1 LRGIGWENMT
11 ITSLEGK
18 TVLITG
24 GARGIGKGIARA
36 CLEERAQVVITNLDI
51 AVGKETEE
59 ELSSLGSI
67 RAMRC
72 DGTDRLAV
80 DELMEDVWANEGPID
95 VVFSNAGR
103 GFSASTLEA
112 SMENVNDIFSTNYN
126 SAVHLAQNYIPRMI
140 ALDRPGH
147 IMFTGSEHSVG
158 LPAGNEGLNFGFYGA
173 TKHALLA
180 LAEWLRADLE
190 QTCMSVSLLMPGPVL
205 TEGLAATFKILEA
218 DPENQQIRQQFSKE
232 VEALLRERIISTQ
245 QCAQFALQGLRQGL
259 FYIPT
264 QPYIKSD
271 IDRRQQEL
279 ERAFFVLHGDQ

>member
-1 LRGIGWENMT
+1 MT

-36 CLEERAQVVITNLDI
+36 CLEERAKVVITNLDI
-51 AVGKETEE
+51 AVGKETEK
-59 ELSSLGSI
+59 ELSSQGSI

-95 VVFSNAGR
+95 VVFSNSGR
-103 GFSASTLEA
+103 GFSASTLGA
-112 SMENVNDIFSTNYN
+112 SMADVNDIFSTNYN
-126 SAVHLAQNYIPRMI
+126 SAVNLAQSYIPRMI

-180 LAEWLRADLE
+180 LAEWLRADL
-190 QTCMSVSLLMPGPVL
+190 QKTCMSVSLLMPGPVL
-205 TEGLAATFKILEA
+205 TESLAATFKILEA

-245 QCAQFALQGLRQGL
+245 KCAQLALQGLKQGL

-264 QPYIKSD
+264 QSYIKSD
-271 IDRRQQEL
+271 IDRRHEEL
-279 ERAFFVLHGDQ
+279 ERAFFVLDDGR

>member
-1 LRGIGWENMT
+1 MT

-24 GARGIGKGIARA
+24 GARGIGKGIAKA
-36 CLEERAQVVITNLDI
+36 CLEERAQVVITNLNI
-51 AVGKETEE
+51 TVGKETEA

-80 DELMEDVWANEGPID
+80 DELMDDIWKNEGPID

-103 GFSASTLEA
+103 GFGASTLEA
-112 SMENVNDIFSTNYN
+112 SMEDVQDLFSTNYN
-126 SAVHLAQNYIPRMI
+126 SAVHLAQSYIPRMI

-180 LAEWLRADLE
+180 LAEWLRADLKL
-190 QTCMSVSLLMPGPVL
+190 TCMSVSLLMPGPVL
-205 TEGLAATFKILEA
+205 TESLASTFKILET
-218 DPENQQIRQQFSKE
+218 DQDNRQIRQQFSKE
-232 VEALLRERIISTQ
+232 LEALLRERMISTQ
-245 QCAQFALQGLRQGL
+245 QCAQRALHGLKQGL

-264 QPYIKSD
+264 QSYIKLD
-271 IDRRQQEL
+271 IDRRHDEI
-279 ERAFFVLHGDQ
+279 ERAFAALDAGQ

>member
-1 LRGIGWENMT
+1 MT
-11 ITSLEGK
+11 ITSLKGK

-24 GARGIGKGIARA
+24 GARGIGKGIAKA
-36 CLEERAQVVITNLDI
+36 CLQERAQVVITNLNI
-51 AVGKETEE
+51 TVGKETEA

-67 RAMRC
+67 RSIRC

-80 DELMEDVWANEGPID
+80 DELMDDIWKNEGPID

-112 SMENVNDIFSTNYN
+112 SMEDVQDLFSTNYN
-126 SAVHLAQNYIPRMI
+126 SAVHLAQSYIPRMI

-180 LAEWLRADLE
+180 LAEWLRADLKL
-190 QTCMSVSLLMPGPVL
+190 TCMSVSLLMPGPVL
-205 TEGLAATFKILEA
+205 TESLASTFKILET
-218 DPENQQIRQQFSKE
+218 DPDNQQIRQQFSKE

-245 QCAQFALQGLRQGL
+245 QCAQRALYGLKQGQ

-264 QPYIKSD
+264 QSYIKSD
-271 IDRRQQEL
+271 IDRRHEEL
-279 ERAFFVLHGDQ
+279 ERAFSVLDSGQ

>member
-1 LRGIGWENMT
+1 MT

-59 ELSSLGSI
+59 ELSSQGSI
-67 RAMRC
+67 RAIRC
-72 DGTDRLAV
+72 DGTDRQAV

-95 VVFSNAGR
+95 VAFSNAGR
-103 GFSASTLEA
+103 GYSASTLEA
-112 SMENVNDIFSTNYN
+112 SMEDVNDIFSTNYI
-126 SAVHLAQNYIPRMI
+126 SAVHLAQSYIPRMI

-180 LAEWLRADLE
+180 LAEWLRADL
-190 QTCMSVSLLMPGPVL
+190 QPTCMSVSLLMPGPVL
-205 TEGLAATFKILEA
+205 TEGLAATFKILET

-232 VEALLRERIISTQ
+232 VETLLRERMISTQ
-245 QCAQFALQGLRQGL
+245 QCAQFALRGMKQGL

-264 QPYIKSD
+264 QSYIKSD
-271 IDRRQQEL
+271 IDRRQGEL
-279 ERAFFVLHGDQ
+279 ERAFSALHGGE

>member
-1 LRGIGWENMT
+1 MT

-51 AVGKETEE
+51 AVGKETEK
-59 ELSSLGSI
+59 ELSSQGSI

-80 DELMEDVWANEGPID
+80 DELMENVWANEGPID

-112 SMENVNDIFSTNYN
+112 SMEDVNDIFSTNYN
-126 SAVHLAQNYIPRMI
+126 SAVHLAQSYIPRMI

-180 LAEWLRADLE
+180 LAEWLRADLQ

-205 TEGLAATFKILEA
+205 TESLAATFKILEA

-232 VEALLRERIISTQ
+232 VEALLRERMISTQ
-245 QCAQFALQGLRQGL
+245 QCAQLALQGLKQGL

-264 QPYIKSD
+264 QSYIKSD
-271 IDRRQQEL
+271 IDRRHEEL
-279 ERAFFVLHGDQ
+279 ERAFFVLDGGQ

>member
-1 LRGIGWENMT
+1 MT
-11 ITSLEGK
+11 ITSLKGK

-36 CLEERAQVVITNLDI
+36 CLKERAQVVITNLDI
-51 AVGKETEE
+51 AVGKKTEE

-67 RAMRC
+67 RAIRC
-72 DGTDRLAV
+72 DGTDRQAV

-95 VVFSNAGR
+95 VAFSNAGR

-112 SMENVNDIFSTNYN
+112 SIEGVNDIFATNYI
-126 SAVHLAQNYIPRMI
+126 SSVHLAQSYVPRMI

-180 LAEWLRADLE
+180 LAEWLRADLQ
-190 QTCMSVSLLMPGPVL
+190 QTSMSVSLLMPGPVL
-205 TEGLAATFKILEA
+205 TEGLAGTFKILET
-218 DPENQQIRQQFSKE
+218 DPENLQIRQQFSKE
-232 VEALLRERIISTQ
+232 VEALLRERMISTQ
-245 QCAQFALQGLRQGL
+245 QCAQHALQGLKQGL

-264 QPYIKSD
+264 QSYIKSD
-271 IDRRQQEL
+271 IDRRHEEL
-279 ERAFFVLHGDQ
+279 ERAFSLLHGGQ

>member
-1 LRGIGWENMT
+1 MT
-11 ITSLEGK
+11 ITSLKGK
-18 TVLITG
+18 TVLVTG

-36 CLEERAQVVITNLDI
+36 CLEEGARVVITNLDI
-51 AVGKETEE
+51 AVGKATEA

-80 DELMEDVWANEGPID
+80 DDLMDDVWANEGPID

-112 SMENVNDIFSTNYN
+112 SIEDVNDLFSTNYN
-126 SAVHLAQNYIPRMI
+126 SAVHLAQSYIPRMI
-140 ALDRPGH
+140 ALNRPGH

-180 LAEWLRADLE
+180 LAEWLRADLQ
-190 QTCMSVSLLMPGPVL
+190 QTSVSVSLLMPGPVL
-205 TEGLAATFKILEA
+205 TEGLASTFKILEK

-232 VEALLRERIISTQ
+232 VEALLLERMISTQ
-245 QCAQFALQGLRQGL
+245 QCAQRALRGLKQGL

-264 QPYIKSD
+264 QSYIKSD
-271 IDRRQQEL
+271 IDRRHEEL
-279 ERAFFVLHGDQ
+279 EQAFVILNEGL

>member
-1 LRGIGWENMT
+1 MT

-59 ELSSLGSI
+59 ELSSQGSI
-67 RAMRC
+67 RAIRC
-72 DGTDRLAV
+72 DGTDRQAL

-95 VVFSNAGR
+95 VAFSNAGR
-103 GFSASTLEA
+103 GYSASTLEA
-112 SMENVNDIFSTNYN
+112 SMEDVNDIFSTNYI
-126 SAVHLAQNYIPRMI
+126 SAVHLAQSYIPRMI

-180 LAEWLRADLE
+180 LAEWLRADLQ

-205 TEGLAATFKILEA
+205 TEGLAATFKILET

-232 VEALLRERIISTQ
+232 VETLLRERMISTQ
-245 QCAQFALQGLRQGL
+245 QCAQFALRGMKQGL

-264 QPYIKSD
+264 QSYIKSD
-271 IDRRQQEL
+271 IDRRQGEL
-279 ERAFFVLHGDQ
+279 ERAFSALHGGE

>member
-1 LRGIGWENMT
+1 MT

-18 TVLITG
+18 TVLVTG

-36 CLEERAQVVITNLDI
+36 CLEESARVVITNLDI
-51 AVGKETEE
+51 DVGKATEA

-72 DGTDRLAV
+72 DGTDRRAI
-80 DELMEDVWANEGPID
+80 DDLMDDVWANEGPID

-112 SMENVNDIFSTNYN
+112 SMEDVHDLFSTNYN
-126 SAVHLAQNYIPRMI
+126 SAVHLTQSYIPRMI
-140 ALDRPGH
+140 TINRPGH

-173 TKHALLA
+173 SKHALLA
-180 LAEWLRADLE
+180 LAEWLRADLKK
-190 QTCMSVSLLMPGPVL
+190 TCVSVSFLIPGPVL
-205 TEGLAATFKILEA
+205 TESLAARFKTLEA
-218 DPENQQIRQQFSKE
+218 DPDNQQIRQQFSKE
-232 VEALLRERIISTQ
+232 VEALLRERMISTQ
-245 QCAQFALQGLRQGL
+245 QCAQQALKGLKQGL

-271 IDRRQQEL
+271 IDRRHEEL
-279 ERAFFVLHGDQ
+279 GQAFLGLHGGQ